1 MKFCTGC
8 RTVISCYRE
17 EWMERYGLIKIIWL
31 CPLCRYLQNTF
42 LDRQRL
48 LRLMWMVDRHRAHS
62 LAVILQDT
70 DQANMRWPSVKRSRT
85 TLARSMLL
93 KETKISQNKK
103 HHRKEDNSMIR
114 ETLFKDN
121 SEDNKHRNLL
131 TTIKRN
137 ATIISLQN
145 STYHIT
151 NDNTESRLR
160 LKQNLT
166 KTKLTQRQEKNQR
179 SQYTNLWIRIS

>member
-1 MKFCTGC
+1 MAVSEKETNN
-8 RTVISCYRE
+8 ISK
-17 EWMERYGLIKIIWL
+17 MNA
-31 CPLCRYLQNTF
+31 P
-42 LDRQRL
+42 D
-48 LRLMWMVDRHRAHS
+48 
-62 LAVILQDT
+62 
-70 DQANMRWPSVKRSRT
+70 
-85 TLARSMLL
+85 

-160 LKQNLT
+160 LKHNLT
-166 KTKLTQRQEKNQR
+166 KRN
-179 SQYTNLWIRIS
+179 